1 LVFYQTKGAGCKP
14 APTLTTTQ
22 LQYKNGEMKEGK
34 RFVKFFQSGK
44 AMLAC
49 LSQIRVIDY
58 RRLKNKLG
66 DIDEQDFYRIC
77 RSFETLYKK

>member
-1 LVFYQTKGAGCKP
+1 
-14 APTLTTTQ
+14 
-22 LQYKNGEMKEGK
+22 
-34 RFVKFFQSGK
+34 
-44 AMLAC
+44 MLAC